1 MLIIVGLELV
11 NSDIGNKNE
20 RTLFEKFI
28 QLVRNGRLLKE
39 HFYKR

>member
-1 MLIIVGLELV
+1 MSVIVGLELV
-11 NSDIGNKNE
+11 DNDIGNKDE

>member
-1 MLIIVGLELV
+1 MSIIVGFELV
-11 NSDIGNKNE
+11 DSDIGNKDE
-20 RTLFEKFI
+20 RTVFEKFI